1 MDEISEFQSWY
12 WSEFNEDPEHDVG
25 LGINT
30 ICNPGWAVEI
40 CLKGTSLE
48 DHSFIEN
55 EKGVGAS
62 AIAGDND
69 WYTCKVEDNLFIGIG
84 GPFHLKTILR
94 IFLDWKNGII
104 S

>member
-1 MDEISEFQSWY
+1 MDEISEIQSWY
-12 WSEFNEDPEHDVG
+12 WSEFNEDQEHVVG
-25 LGINT
+25 WSINN
-30 ICNPGWAVEI
+30 IDNPGWAVEI
-40 CLKGTSLE
+40 SLKSTSLE

-62 AIAGDND
+62 AIADDID
-69 WYTCKVEDNLFIGIG
+69 WYTCKVEDNVFIGFG
-84 GPFHLKTILR
+84 GPLHLKTILR